1 MHAAGEL
8 STQRDDR
15 VCVTARASILTPVEY
30 VYQQIRI
37 VTRVIIGP
45 FEIETDRHEIV
56 LDDRLLAVL
65 QGDLVRLKRFAR
77 QGRERDG
84 DAAGSLA
91 ASRTYQLTMM
101 RRIFTKILSNENKQW
116 TMYNRTSNVDE

>member
-1 MHAAGEL
+1 MTGCA
-8 STQRDDR
+8 
-15 VCVTARASILTPVEY
+15 CVTARASILTPVEY
-30 VYQQIRI
+30 VYQQIGI
-37 VTRVIIGP
+37 VARVIVGP
-45 FEIETDRHEIV
+45 FEIETDGHEIV
-56 LDDRLLAVL
+56 FDDRLLAVL

-77 QGRERDG
+77 RREG
-84 DAAGSLA
+84 DAVSSLA